1 MPQQTQPEAAPFAS
15 ISIKRVF
22 HVKENADPTPRRDH
36 VTAPEHQPF
45 VVGPKDPDER
55 SPTPPRESQSSKQG
69 HHLPRNPKVHSI
81 DALLVAAEMLS
92 QDDETNANI
101 ETLHELEVVDPKL
114 ALVITPRAR
123 SLDTY
128 IAAKGLLLLNA
139 SR

>member
-15 ISIKRVF
+15 ISTKRVF

-36 VTAPEHQPF
+36 VTAFEHQPLL
-45 VVGPKDPDER
+45 VGPKDFDER
-55 SPTPPRESQSSKQG
+55 SPTPPRESQSLKKG

-81 DALLVAAEMLS
+81 DALLIAAEMLS
-92 QDDETNANI
+92 QDDETNANV
-101 ETLHELEVVDPKL
+101 ETLHELDFVDPEL